1 MPSKLASFLVRGLF
15 GATIATS
22 LVGVATAQSGG
33 PGGGMNGGMGGGM
46 GGFGWWPF
54 LSALLLV
61 AVLLAVYADV
71 DRSPPANDGGA
82 DNDST
87 LSTLRA
93 RYARGELSDEE
104 FERRRQRLQ
113 DRG

>member
-1 MPSKLASFLVRGLF
+1 MLSKLRTLLVRGLL
-15 GATIATS
+15 GTTVATS
-22 LVGVATAQSGG
+22 LVGVAAAQSGG
-33 PGGGMNGGMGGGM
+33 PGGGMNGGLGGGM

-54 LSALLLV
+54 LSMLAFV
-61 AVLLAVYADV
+61 AVLLAVYAVV
-71 DRSPPANDGGA
+71 DRSRPTDNDGT
-82 DNDST
+82 DDDSA